1 MSPWVGAGCG
11 VLPGSKLDC
20 QGSCPEAEGIAPARR
35 HLRDLLR
42 DAERS
47 DMLYEEHNKIIA
59 DFSRQRVTKKTLEV
73 CCAGAM
79 PVSALSVLPVKNVT
93 CLLAA

>member
-1 MSPWVGAGCG
+1 MRHAAWSGC
-11 VLPGSKLDC
+11 LGSRPD
-20 QGSCPEAEGIAPARR
+20 AEVQAPARR

-73 CCAGAM
+73 RCAGATAWST
-79 PVSALSVLPVKNVT
+79 PHPGSH
-93 CLLAA
+93 